1 MSSKP
6 LPSISVV
13 IPCYNAER
21 FIRQTLE
28 SVLRQ
33 SHLPLEIIVVDDG
46 STDNSAALASSL
58 DDLVRVERQRNQGE
72 SVARNRGMEMARGE
86 WIALLDAD
94 DIWYPQK
101 LQKQVEAWQSSAPD
115 VICFYSDFNRFC
127 DEQDL
132 GVVIRPELHRED
144 DYRIQMLCNSDAA
157 ILPSA
162 SLFPRELGLAIQFPE
177 ETRYGEDMMFFSQLR
192 DRGRLHKIPECL
204 VGYRTFAGM
213 QSRGARFRL
222 LSVQSRYEWAQRHS
236 DRYSAKELQQVA
248 DALAPQLVEA
258 HDIAY
263 WARNHEVVQAC
274 RDYYRV
280 LQPRQAYPESL
291 RWRLYPAWLM
301 KLKDRIDRFRT
312 GEKLPAS

>member
-6 LPSISVV
+6 WPSISVV

-28 SVLRQ
+28 SVLQ
-33 SHLPLEIIVVDDG
+33 QTHQPLEVVLVDDG
-46 STDNSAALASSL
+46 STDNSAAIASSL
-58 DDLVRVERQRNQGE
+58 GGLIRVERQRNQGE

-101 LQKQVEAWQSSAPD
+101 LQRQVEAWQSSEPD

-127 DEQDL
+127 DDQDL
-132 GVVIRPELHRED
+132 GVVIRPELHRQA

-162 SLFPRELGLAIQFPE
+162 SLFPRELGLAIKFPE

-192 DRGRLHKIPECL
+192 DHGRLHKIPECL
-204 VGYRTFAGM
+204 VGYRTFPGM

-222 LSVQSRYEWAQRHS
+222 LSVQSRYEWAQGQS
-236 DRYSAKELQQVA
+236 DRYTASELQQVA
-248 DALAPQLVEA
+248 AALAPQLVDA
-258 HDIAY
+258 HDIAF
-263 WARNHEVVQAC
+263 WARDHEMVQAC

-280 LQPRQAYPESL
+280 LQPQKAYPESMH
-291 RWRLYPAWLM
+291 WRLYPVWLM
-301 KLKDRIDRFRT
+301 KLKDRLDSFRA
-312 GEKLPAS
+312 GRKLPVS